1 MSHYSAEDIKAIVKD
16 RYLTKEELKYRVGLE
31 NLDEVWN
38 IIKLSRGAVA
48 VSVPYKPLKL
58 TYVLTPQITEEL
70 HLCDMDAAHILPQ
83 PFSAAKSMYSI
94 CLL

>member
-58 TYVLTPQITEEL
+58 T
-70 HLCDMDAAHILPQ
+70 
-83 PFSAAKSMYSI
+83 
-94 CLL
+94 